1 MAAIIRFYR
10 HGDPSVLTEED
21 EQLGELGP
29 GQVQLRHEAIG
40 VNFVDTAF
48 RDGTFKVPLP
58 AAAERGDRAG
68 TLLSPAG
75 SLEV

>member
-1 MAAIIRFYR
+1 VNLAQ
-10 HGDPSVLTEED
+10 P
-21 EQLGELGP
+21 
-29 GQVQLRHEAIG
+29 RHEAIG

-58 AAAERGDRAG
+58 AVPERGDRAG

-75 SLEV
+75 SLQV